1 MTQSEFI
8 EQVAAAAGT
17 TQAETGRVLEAMVA
31 TLTGALVKGGD
42 VRLSGLGVFDI
53 GDRAAREG
61 RNHST
66 GEAIQIAASKAVRFR
81 AAKGLKDAVNGEA
94 PKKAKK

>member
-17 TQAETGRVLEAMVA
+17 TQAETGRVLEAMIA
-31 TLTGALVKGGD
+31 TVSAALVKGGD
-42 VRLSGLGVFDI
+42 VRLAGLGVFDV

-61 RNHST
+61 RNPST
-66 GEAIQIAASKAVRFR
+66 GEAIKIPASKAVRFR